1 MSKIFERLDE
11 VPAGPRPAPKPP
23 RPSAARKRI
32 LDAADRLF
40 YTEGLRAV
48 GVERI
53 VAEASVTRVTFYR
66 HFASK
71 GELIEAYLSARAN
84 RVRDRITAAA
94 DADRSNPWAV
104 LDAIARTLVE
114 DGAILGFR
122 GCEFVNAAA
131 EYPDVAH
138 PARSVAVGQRAWLV
152 DVAAEALEALGHPK
166 PRRFAEALL
175 MLRTGAA
182 VAADLDHSD
191 DAGDVFLEA
200 WHAFIEANVPGSRT
214 GARASRKNRAS

>member
-1 MSKIFERLDE
+1 MVET
-11 VPAGPRPAPKPP
+11 
-23 RPSAARKRI
+23 
-32 LDAADRLF
+32 ADRLF
-40 YTEGLRAV
+40 YAEGLRAV

-71 GELIEAYLSARAN
+71 DELIHEYLSGRAN
-84 RVRDRITAAA
+84 RARDRIEAAA
-94 DADRSNPWAV
+94 ESEPGNSRAV
-104 LDAIARTLVE
+104 LDAIAQTLVE

-138 PARSVAVGQRAWLV
+138 PARAVAAGQRAWLV
-152 DVAAEALEALGHPK
+152 DLAAEALAALGHPR

-191 DAGDVFLEA
+191 DAGEVFLES
-200 WHAFIEANVPGSRT
+200 WHAFVDASIPDIGE
-214 GARASRKNRAS
+214 GARSSRGTHAS

>member
-11 VPAGPRPAPKPP
+11 VPAGPRPAPKPR

-71 GELIEAYLSARAN
+71 DELIEAYLSARGN
-84 RVRDRITAAA
+84 RIRDRITAAA
-94 DADRSNPWAV
+94 GARSNPWAV
-104 LDAIARTLVE
+104 LDALARTLVE

-131 EYPDVAH
+131 EYPDVAR

-152 DVAAEALEALGHPK
+152 DVAAEALAALGHPK
-166 PRRFAEALL
+166 PRRLAEALL

-200 WHAFIEANVPGSRT
+200 WHAFIEASMPGSRT
-214 GARASRKNRAS
+214 GTRTSRKNRAS

>member
-1 MSKIFERLDE
+1 MSKIFERIDA
-11 VPAGPRPAPKPP
+11 VPVGPRPAPKPA
-23 RPSAARKRI
+23 RPSAARTRI
-32 LDAADRLF
+32 LEAADRLF
-40 YTEGLRAV
+40 YAEGLRAV

-71 GELIEAYLSARAN
+71 GELIQAYLSARAN
-84 RVRDRITAAA
+84 RARDRIAAA
-94 DADRSNPWAV
+94 AEADPGNPQAV
-104 LDAIARTLVE
+104 LDAMAQTLTE

-138 PARSVAVGQRAWLV
+138 PARSVATGQRAWLV
-152 DVAAEALEALGHPK
+152 DVAAEALAALGHPH

-191 DAGDVFLEA
+191 DAGEVFLEA
-200 WHAFIEANVPGSRT
+200 WHAFVEASVPESGEGAGSSQGSR
-214 GARASRKNRAS
+214 AS